1 MKKISLLFVVPVL
14 TGLFGCQEDNF
25 SWDKIDVEVLTME
38 NEIVKNTFEEG
49 TDVVLALKITNR
61 SSKTFEWY
69 YDYEC
74 ELSRQQDFMLVKKE
88 IQTEDPNITSVSV
101 GVPYQFPLNCPTV
114 SLPPKITVSP
124 GEETIVMPYAW
135 SSNPDNTVLQAGK
148 YFSEFT
154 IIIEVEGHQK
164 SWSLK
169 TDFIIE

>member
-1 MKKISLLFVVPVL
+1 MKRMSIFFVVPVL
-14 TGLFGCQEDNF
+14 VGLLGCNEDDF
-25 SWDKIDVEVLTME
+25 SLDQIDVEVLTLE
-38 NEIVKNTFEEG
+38 HEIEKNTFVAG

-74 ELSRQQDFMLVKKE
+74 ELSKQQDFMLVKKE
-88 IQTEDPNITSVSV
+88 IQTEDPNITSMPV

-114 SLPPKITVSP
+114 NLPPRAVVLP

-135 SSNPDNTVLQAGK
+135 SSNPNNTTLQTGK

-154 IIIEVEGHQK
+154 ITIEIEGHRK
-164 SWSLK
+164 SWNLK
-169 TDFIIE
+169 TDFTIE